1 MENVYQI
8 NVYKTRTNT
17 ANYEGLKT
25 YMVTGESMSAIR
37 GMLEDLY
44 KDKGKQYDI
53 YRVVHPGK
61 RGGKA

>member
-8 NVYKTRTNT
+8 NVYSARTNT
-17 ANYEGLKT
+17 TNYDGLKT

-53 YRVVHPGK
+53 YRVAHPGK
-61 RGGKA
+61 RGGKS